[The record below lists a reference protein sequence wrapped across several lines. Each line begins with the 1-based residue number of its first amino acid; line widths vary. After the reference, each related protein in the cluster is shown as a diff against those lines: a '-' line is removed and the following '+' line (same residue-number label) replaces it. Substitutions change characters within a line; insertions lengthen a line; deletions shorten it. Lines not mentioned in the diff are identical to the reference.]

1 MLKVEGVSAAYGA
14 IQVLHDISIDVGPG
28 EAVAI
33 LGPNGAGKTTLLRT
47 IAGFLKPRTGRITF
61 DGRDI
66 TGIRPEAFVRAGVGQ
81 VLEGRQLFGPL
92 TVVEN
97 LRLGAY
103 TRYGRSNRGAIDTDI
118 DRVYQLFP
126 RLRERRDQR
135 AATLSGGEQMMLAV
149 GRAIMCKPRLLLLDE
164 PSVGLA
170 PLLVKAIFDALQA
183 LRDDGIT
190 LLVVEQ
196 NPEGAFAVAA
206 RCYVLEVG
214 RIVHSGTTEA
224 LRASRDLARYYLGTH
239 GEGDD
244 KDDAGA

>member
-1 MLKVEGVSAAYGA
+1 MLKVEGVVAAYGA
-14 IQVLHDISIDVGPG
+14 IEVLHGVSVEVAAG

-47 IAGFLKPRTGRITF
+47 IAGFLKPRSGRVAF

-66 TGIRPEAFVRAGVGQ
+66 SGIAPEQLVRAGVGQ

-92 TVVEN
+92 TVLEN

-103 TRYGRSNRGAIDTDI
+103 VRFGKTPRVDI
-118 DRVYQLFP
+118 EADIERVYTLFP
-126 RLRERRDQR
+126 RLRERRDQK
-135 AATLSGGEQMMLAV
+135 AGTLSGGEQMMLAV
-149 GRAIMCKPRLLLLDE
+149 GRAIMCKPRLMLLDE

-170 PLLVKAIFDALQA
+170 PLVVTAIYRALQS
-183 LRDDGIT
+183 LRDEGIT

-196 NPEGAFAVAA
+196 NPEAAFALAS

-214 RIVHSGTTEA
+214 RVVHQGTTAE
-224 LRASRDLARYYLGTH
+224 LRASKDLARFYLGAH
-239 GEGDD
+239 DEDD
-244 KDDAGA
+244 DEEIPA

>member
-1 MLKVEGVSAAYGA
+1 MLEVEDVVAAYGA
-14 IQVLHDISIDVGPG
+14 IEVLHGVSVKVAAGD
-28 EAVAI
+28 AVAI

-47 IAGFLKPRTGRITF
+47 IAGFLKPRAGRIAF

-66 TGIRPEAFVRAGVGQ
+66 TGIAPERLVRAGVGQ

-92 TVVEN
+92 SVVEN

-103 TRYGRSNRGAIDTDI
+103 ARFGKSPRADI
-118 DRVYQLFP
+118 EADIERVYALFP
-126 RLRERRDQR
+126 RLRERRLQK
-135 AATLSGGEQMMLAV
+135 AGTLSGGEQMMLAV

-170 PLLVKAIFDALQA
+170 PLVVKDIYKALQA
-183 LRDDGIT
+183 LRDEGIT

-196 NPEGAFAVAA
+196 NPEAAFALAT

-214 RIVHSGTTEA
+214 RVVHEGTSAA
-224 LRASRDLARYYLGTH
+224 LRASQDLARFYLGASD
-239 GEGDD
+239 EDD
-244 KDDAGA
+244 DL

>member
-1 MLKVEGVSAAYGA
+1 MLKVEDVRAAYGA
-14 IQVLHDISIDVGPG
+14 IQVLHGVSVEVGAG

-47 IAGFLKPRTGRITF
+47 IAGFLKPRGGRIAF

-66 TGIRPEAFVRAGVGQ
+66 TGILPAAFVRAGVGQ
-81 VLEGRQLFGPL
+81 VMEGRQLFGPL
-92 TVVEN
+92 TVLEN

-103 TRYGRSNRGAIDTDI
+103 IRYGRAPRAEIEADI
-118 DRVYQLFP
+118 EQVYLLFP

-135 AATLSGGEQMMLAV
+135 ANTLSGGEQMMLAI

-170 PLLVKAIFDALQA
+170 PLVVKAIFDALKA
-183 LRDDGIT
+183 LRDAGIT

-196 NPEGAFAVAA
+196 NPEAAFALAS

-214 RIVHSGTTEA
+214 RVVHQGTSAE
-224 LRASRDLARYYLGTH
+224 LRASQDLARFYLGTH
-239 GEGDD
+239 DGDED
-244 KDDAGA
+244 GDQ